1 MLFHKVQLSFRKAFF
16 SSFKIA
22 TSTKSLST
30 SYMGMR
36 YRESK
41 KTLHLFILK
50 VREAISPSDTNQTEG
65 EVFVHKF
72 VLVGREKGEIG
83 KS

>member
-1 MLFHKVQLSFRKAFF
+1 
-16 SSFKIA
+16 
-22 TSTKSLST
+22 
-30 SYMGMR
+30 MGMR

>member
-1 MLFHKVQLSFRKAFF
+1 MLFHKVQLGFRKAFY
-16 SSFKIA
+16 SCFKRA
-22 TSTKSLST
+22 TSTKSLSA

-65 EVFVHKF
+65 EVFVDKF
-72 VLVGREKGEIG
+72 VLIGREKGEID